1 MDDDDYEIDN
11 YNDEIDDVEDVD
23 ENSYLEQENV
33 EEFQFN
39 IISYNDIIK
48 NINTKEKKTIPYL
61 FKFEKARI
69 IGARL
74 QQLAYGAEPK
84 VNTENLHDINE
95 IVLEELKQRKIPFII
110 RRSMPNGTYE
120 DWKMEEFESVQFIF
134 YNNF

>member
-1 MDDDDYEIDN
+1 MDDDDYEVDN
-11 YNDEIDDVEDVD
+11 YNDEIDDVEVED
-23 ENSYLEQENV
+23 ENSYLEQENA
-33 EEFQFN
+33 EEHQFN
-39 IISYNDIIK
+39 IISYNDVIK

-120 DWKMEEFESVQFIF
+120 DWKMEEFESV
-134 YNNF
+134 

>member
-1 MDDDDYEIDN
+1 MDDDDYEVDN
-11 YNDEIDDVEDVD
+11 YDDEIDDVEVED
-23 ENSYLEQENV
+23 ENSYLEQENA
-33 EEFQFN
+33 EEHQFN

-95 IVLEELKQRKIPFII
+95 IVLEELKQRKISFII

-120 DWKMEEFESVQFIF
+120 DWKMEEFESV
-134 YNNF
+134 

>member
-1 MDDDDYEIDN
+1 MEADIK
-11 YNDEIDDVEDVD
+11 
-23 ENSYLEQENV
+23 QENA
-33 EEFQFN
+33 EEHQFN

-120 DWKMEEFESVQFIF
+120 DWKMEEFESV
-134 YNNF
+134 